1 MELLI
6 KKAQKGDEEAF
17 IQAINEYLPPMYK
30 IAKIRLHSED
40 DIGDAIQDTILAAYR
55 DLHKLRQPRFFKTWI
70 TRILINKCND
80 IVQSRGKVVY
90 VEDYSQ
96 LGEGSL
102 SFTHPDL
109 EGEIDF
115 SRTLTMLSES
125 HRTVIILHYVNGF
138 TSREIGEILNEK
150 ENTIKSQ
157 LNRARQKLKEFYL
170 NGNGQVQPN
179 TSGGLTQ

>member
-17 IQAINEYLPPMYK
+17 IQAINEYLSPMYK
-30 IAKIRLHSED
+30 IAKIRLQSED
-40 DIGDAIQDTILAAYR
+40 DIGDALQDTILAAYKG
-55 DLHKLRQPRFFKTWI
+55 LHKLKQPQFFKTWI

-96 LGEGSL
+96 IGEDNL
-102 SFTHPDL
+102 SFTHPDVDDEL
-109 EGEIDF
+109 DF
-115 SRTLTMLSES
+115 NQTLTMLSES

-138 TSREIGEILNEK
+138 SSREIGEILNEK

-157 LNRARQKLKEFYL
+157 LNRARQKLKAYYL
-170 NGNGQVQPN
+170 RGSGQVQPN
-179 TSGGLTQ
+179 